1 MKYLVYIAMLYFFI
15 LMCGCS
21 RSTAIQ
27 KSEENT
33 AKVSKDTIKTET
45 IYLNGKEIQ
54 KATIVKK
61 LEYE

>member
-1 MKYLVYIAMLYFFI
+1 
-15 LMCGCS
+15 MCGCS